1 MDSAQAF
8 ELADVDAIG
17 QAALVAAGK
26 VSAAELLD
34 AALIRLEAARELNA
48 VITDLFERGRAQA
61 AELDASGRARAPH
74 AGPLTGLPFLL
85 KDLGASLAGSPEAM
99 GSRAL
104 RTHVAT
110 ETAWLAWRMEEA

>member
-17 QAALVAAGK
+17 QAALVAAGE
-26 VSAAELLD
+26 VSATELLD

-74 AGPLTGLPFLL
+74 DTDQLR
-85 KDLGASLAGSPEAM
+85 KASSTHGRRYRG
-99 GSRAL
+99 GSRT
-104 RTHVAT
+104 RRHRVAHGT
-110 ETAWLAWRMEEA
+110 GR